1 MRSIFCAALLASATL
16 MSAPTVALAQNEAG
30 ATDAAAT
37 AIAASRRI
45 YDEAGAPGMENDSA
59 ARLAIYRRALAA
71 LDRNPAPLRA
81 DPRAVN
87 YRLFLR
93 ATVAV
98 HMLDGPEQAAGFAEI
113 ERLLPVTRAAL
124 AAAPREEDLLIATTQ
139 MLRVNVRTGI
149 MARNWTAAAV
159 PARELLTLTR
169 QAVAADANDSF
180 VLRGLAIDLDQLA
193 AIESE
198 LGNRAAADQYS
209 AEALDLFREL
219 AAAEPAS
226 RPAQG
231 SLLIA
236 LLRRAITF
244 SEITRLDQAE
254 AQVAAMRARGQL
266 EGNYVNMANAIPD
279 IRREIQ
285 QRR

>member
-1 MRSIFCAALLASATL
+1 MRLIFWAALLASAALTL
-16 MSAPTVALAQNEAG
+16 APAATAAQSEVG
-30 ATDAAAT
+30 ATDAAAP
-37 AIAASRRI
+37 AITASRRI
-45 YDEAGAPGMENDSA
+45 YDEAGAPGMENNSA
-59 ARLAIYRRALAA
+59 ARLAIYRRALTA
-71 LDRNPAPLRA
+71 LDRNPAPLLA
-81 DPRAVN
+81 DPRAAH

-93 ATVAV
+93 ATIAV
-98 HMLDGPEQAAGFAEI
+98 HMLDTPEQAAGFAEI
-113 ERLLPVTRAAL
+113 ERLLPITRAAL
-124 AAAPREEDLLIATTQ
+124 AVTPTEEDLLIATTQ

-149 MARNWTAAAV
+149 MASNWTAAAV

-219 AAAEPAS
+219 ATAEPGS

-244 SEITRLDQAE
+244 GELARLDQAE

-266 EGNYVNMANAIPD
+266 EGNYLNMANAIPG
-279 IRREIQ
+279 IRRDIQ